1 MNTRNRLS
9 ASFVLA
15 AVLGSTFVLAGC
27 ETRERVVVRGPPP
40 PRATV
45 VVAAPPPPVV
55 QERVI
60 VR

>member
-1 MNTRNRLS
+1 MKTLNRLVS
-9 ASFVLA
+9 LFTVVGLLSLA
-15 AVLGSTFVLAGC
+15 VGTTGC
-27 ETRERVVVRGPPP
+27 ETRTVVRSPPP

-45 VVAAPPPPVV
+45 VVAPPPPPVV